1 MTSKV
6 RVAAGLIILV
16 LSFIARLALPEQRSN
31 QPANAAD
38 NCAARQLPCKIARS
52 TDVIRASSAQRPRP
66 PRHLKVGEVVYTVET
81 VEEVPGAGENAT
93 FSGRTCDR
101 HALME
106 GWCETTDHIYLLA
119 GLPLEQEQATLL
131 HEIQHSILGTDRST
145 RKATYHEFI
154 YQLSPKL
161 LQVLKENPD
170 LYAYLTSVE

>member
-6 RVAAGLIILV
+6 RVAAGLIILA
-16 LSFIARLALPEQRSN
+16 LSFIAGLARPKE
-31 QPANAAD
+31 PVHTTIAA
-38 NCAARQLPCKIARS
+38 S
-52 TDVIRASSAQRPRP
+52 TDGSREPGIQRPRP
-66 PRHLKVGEVVYTVET
+66 PRHLKVGQVVYTVET
-81 VEEVPGAGENAT
+81 VAEVPGAGENAT

-101 HALME
+101 HALTE

-131 HEIQHSILGTDRST
+131 HEIQHSILGTDASA

-170 LYAYLTSVE
+170 LYAYLTANPDRPQNR